1 MKNIHIKNSRDFGRI
16 LKYVHDQF
24 FALDE
29 MVFDERSHTLTI
41 PIQVISDEKINEK
54 YIFPFRFWVNPVFS
68 AVLKFRNVSGVSV
81 TDNAKIGEA
90 DLNEI
95 VAEDGKLKIT
105 CGIDVEI
112 VIDVSYI
119 DIELQIT
126 DHMVG
131 GKKGFSLG
139 IKG

>member
-16 LKYVHDQF
+16 LKYAHDQF
-24 FALDE
+24 FSLDE

-54 YIFPFRFWVNPVFS
+54 YIFPFRFWINPIFS
-68 AVLKFRNVSGVSV
+68 AVLKIRNVSGVSV
-81 TDNAKIGEA
+81 IDNARIGEA

-95 VAEDGKLKIT
+95 VEEAGKLKIT

-112 VIDVSYI
+112 VIDVSSI
-119 DIELQIT
+119 DMELQIT